1 MTHRARSPGASCALA
16 VAILLLAAIARGA
29 GGAPADGTLASPEPA
44 TPYRG
49 RPIYSEPSMGL
60 QLPPGCEV
68 DPSWRAPLPGGELEV
83 WIARCDAT
91 ARVWLVRRQVL
102 EVLNARQTR
111 LRFEVLDERVVA
123 GEDAGETVSVQCSGM
138 HDESGFVV
146 LGARWRPE
154 GRQLRLR
161 SARAVLRGDTRGMRL
176 VDAEIGQVD
185 CIRFPER
192 EAMMKRL
199 QQGGR

>member
-1 MTHRARSPGASCALA
+1 MKRSLPLAAPLVALA
-16 VAILLLAAIARGA
+16 LLIAGMSAVAAAPGD
-29 GGAPADGTLASPEPA
+29 APA
-44 TPYRG
+44 YRG
-49 RPIYSEPSMGL
+49 RPVYSEPAVGL

-68 DPSWRAPLPGGELEV
+68 DPSWRAPLPGGDLEV
-83 WIARCDAT
+83 WIARCDAV

-111 LRFEVLDERVVA
+111 LRFEVIDERIA
-123 GEDAGETVSVQCSGM
+123 ANEDAGESISVQCSGP

-161 SARAVLRGDTRGMRL
+161 SARAVLRA
-176 VDAEIGQVD
+176 DARSQSLADADVGQVD

-192 EAMMKRL
+192 EAMMKKL
-199 QQGGR
+199 QQGAR